1 MVDSVAVYKV
11 RIIQL
16 FWGRLQ
22 SLYFDAI
29 PLIIMCNKPR
39 GWLKIQAEIRRYY
52 KGKSSNP
59 TLGQLSARH
68 PYISRPISLSLPHP
82 YPAIGLPL
90 RANRIPAPFFALSR
104 HLNIVLFCDNNVTLL
119 PQNALFSLDFIQ
131 KHRIIVQFQ
140 AISPHTRRNIR
151 ILATDR
157 HFYRR
162 SGIFLSLTA

>member
-1 MVDSVAVYKV
+1 MDKKEKSDST
-11 RIIQL
+11 Q
-16 FWGRLQ
+16 F
-22 SLYFDAI
+22 S
-29 PLIIMCNKPR
+29 
-39 GWLKIQAEIRRYY
+39 
-52 KGKSSNP
+52 P
-59 TLGQLSARH
+59 TVIHSH
-68 PYISRPISLSLPHP
+68 SRPIPLPSTTYLPPSHSQQFSIPLRLPYP

-90 RANRIPAPFFALSR
+90 RANRIPAPFSALSR